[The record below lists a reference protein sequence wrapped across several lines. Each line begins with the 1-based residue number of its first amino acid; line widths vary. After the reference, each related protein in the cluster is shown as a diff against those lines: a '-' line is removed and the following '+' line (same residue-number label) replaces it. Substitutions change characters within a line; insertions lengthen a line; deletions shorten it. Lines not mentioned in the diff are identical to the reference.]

1 MTTLPKTLNS
11 SNRFLKTAALSC
23 LALLISS
30 EMGAATLTSNLSV
43 ASAGT
48 EAASGDTWL
57 ATSFTTDASGYSLG
71 SVTLALADL
80 TSSSVT
86 ASLALYTDDG
96 LDEPGT
102 AIGTLTTSSA
112 YSSSLSDITFTGS
125 NLGLSADTRYW
136 VVLSST
142 TGELDWSYAANDS
155 GTGTG
160 FTDSYAESYDAGS
173 TWYTY
178 ASNQNVGVYPLQM
191 DVEAAAAIS
200 SATPEPATAPL
211 LLMSGLIA
219 ACCRK
224 LRKARASTAPS
235 NFAKG

>member
-57 ATSFTTDASGYSLG
+57 ATSFTTDASSYSLG

-142 TGELDWSYAANDS
+142 SGELDWSYAANDS

-191 DVEAAAAIS
+191 DVEAAAIS

-224 LRKARASTAPS
+224 LRKAASSAAPDS
-235 NFAKG
+235 AKG